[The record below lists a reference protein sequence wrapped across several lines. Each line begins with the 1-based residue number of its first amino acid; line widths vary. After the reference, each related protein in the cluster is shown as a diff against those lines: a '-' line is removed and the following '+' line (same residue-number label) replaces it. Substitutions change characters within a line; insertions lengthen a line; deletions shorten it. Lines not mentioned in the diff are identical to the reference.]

1 MRADKD
7 ILEAV
12 QKHHNNVVDYMNR
25 SGASVLMTS
34 LVGSQNYGLADD
46 TSDIDTYS
54 FVLPSITDMSVLRDP
69 IATEYDLKDGKCCI
83 KDMRVALN
91 LLIKTNPNSIE
102 WFCSDYM
109 IFNPQYEKMLKKFTK
124 KKNRESFLYCDIVQM
139 GNSCKG
145 MSKQLKNRNMPAGK
159 KYSHALRIREMWESY
174 LFGNTDVILKF
185 KDESI
190 RLEAVEAKRCTDETK
205 NDEFQRKSN
214 EIAESIEYSIE
225 SLQKWD
231 GLQSALIKQKE
242 NKIYIYNLQFLLFQK
257 HLMLQTA
264 KVFG

>member
-1 MRADKD
+1 MRTDKE

-12 QKHHNNVVDYMNR
+12 QKHHDSVSNYMER
-25 SGASVLMTS
+25 RGASVLMTS
-34 LVGSQNYGLADD
+34 LVGSQNYGLANE
-46 TSDIDTYS
+46 TRDIDTYS
-54 FVLPSITDMSVLRDP
+54 FVLPSITEMSELRDP

-83 KDMRVALN
+83 KDMRAALN

-109 IFNPQYEKMLKKFTK
+109 VFNPQYEDMLKKFTN
-124 KKNRESFLYCDIVQM
+124 KKNRKSFLYCDIIQM

-145 MSKQLKNRNMPAGK
+145 MSKQLKNRNMPVGK

-174 LFGNTDVILKF
+174 LFGNTDIILKF
-185 KDESI
+185 KNEFT
-190 RLEAVEAKRCTDETK
+190 RLEAAEAKRCTDETK
-205 NDEFQRKSN
+205 NEEYQRKSD
-214 EIAESIEYSIE
+214 EIAAAIKYSVE
-225 SLQKWD
+225 ALQKWD
-231 GLQSALIKQKE
+231 KLSSALEKQKE
-242 NKIYIYNLQFLLFQK
+242 NRRFIYNLQFLLFQK